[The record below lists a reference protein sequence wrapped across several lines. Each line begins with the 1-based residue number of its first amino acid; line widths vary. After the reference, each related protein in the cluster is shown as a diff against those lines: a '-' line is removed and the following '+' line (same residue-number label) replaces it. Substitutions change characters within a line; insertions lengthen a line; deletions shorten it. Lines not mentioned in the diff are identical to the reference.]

1 MSLELI
7 LGLLAAAAYIASF
20 SLRNETHFRLCNMT
34 GSLLWA
40 GYYALLG
47 ATVGTVMLLI
57 GATRQ
62 IVSIA
67 VMGKPASVKLKLAVA
82 FGLALS
88 VALAFAWQGP
98 RSFLPWLALMNAT
111 YSYLCLTGLR
121 LRKQLFFGN
130 MAWLPYDLLVGAW
143 AHMAMELVA
152 LVINGR
158 LIRRLQRE
166 AADVAPTADIKVPA
180 GAGVVVVPP
189 TLGRSTT

>member
-1 MSLELI
+1 MSLDLI
-7 LGLLAAAAYIASF
+7 LGLLAAGAYIASF

-62 IVSIA
+62 VVSIA
-67 VMGKPASVKLKLAVA
+67 VLKKPASLKLKLAIG
-82 FGLALS
+82 FGLVLS
-88 VALAFAWQGP
+88 VALAFSWQGA
-98 RSFLPWLALMNAT
+98 RSLLPWLALMNAT
-111 YSYLCLTGLR
+111 YSYLCLSGLR
-121 LRKQLFFGN
+121 LRKQLFIGN
-130 MAWLPYDLLVGAW
+130 MAWLPYDLIVGAW

-158 LIRRLQRE
+158 LIRRLQKE
-166 AADVAPTADIKVPA
+166 ESAPKTQVGVTSLVGAGAAVAPT
-180 GAGVVVVPP
+180 
-189 TLGRSTT
+189 R

>member
-1 MSLELI
+1 MSLSMM
-7 LGLLAAAAYIASF
+7 LGMVAACAYVLSF
-20 SLRNETHFRLCNMT
+20 SVRNETHFRLVNMT

-40 GYYALLG
+40 GYYGLLG
-47 ATVGTVMLLI
+47 AHVGMVMLLI

-62 IVSIA
+62 VVSIA
-67 VMGKPASVKLKLAVA
+67 VLSKPASLKLKLAFF
-82 FGLALS
+82 FGAVLS

-111 YSYLCLTGLR
+111 YSYLCLSGLR

-152 LVINGR
+152 LVVNGR
-158 LIRRLQRE
+158 LIRRLERE
-166 AADVAPTADIKVPA
+166 AMAAQAAADVKQPA
-180 GAGVVVVPP
+180 GGAAV
-189 TLGRSTT
+189 LARSAT

>member
-1 MSLELI
+1 MSLDLI
-7 LGLLAAAAYIASF
+7 LGCLAAAAYIASF

-62 IVSIA
+62 VVSIWA
-67 VMGKPASVKLKLAVA
+67 MGKPASFKLKLAVA
-82 FGLALS
+82 FGLILS

-121 LRKQLFFGN
+121 LRIQLFFGN

-143 AHMAMELVA
+143 PHMAMELVA

-166 AADVAPTADIKVPA
+166 AAEATPVADVKLPA
-180 GAGVVVVPP
+180 GAAVVMGSPA
-189 TLGRSTT
+189 GRPAT

>member
-1 MSLELI
+1 MTLDLV
-7 LGLLAAAAYIASF
+7 LGLAAAAAYIASF
-20 SLRNETHFRLCNMT
+20 SIRNETGFRLCNMT

-62 IVSIA
+62 VVSIA
-67 VMGKPASVKLKLAVA
+67 VMKRPASFKLKLAIG
-82 FGLALS
+82 FGLVLS

-111 YSYLCLTGLR
+111 YSYLCLSGLR

-130 MAWLPYDLLVGAW
+130 MAWLPYDLIVGAW
-143 AHMAMELVA
+143 AHMAMEVVA
-152 LVINGR
+152 LCINGR
-158 LIRRLQRE
+158 LIRRMERE
-166 AADVAPTADIKVPA
+166 AATASEAVKPPV
-180 GAGVVVVPP
+180 GAAAALSQSA
-189 TLGRSTT
+189 T